1 MHGVGTRRYMAP
13 SEAKSGA
20 ATPTR
25 APRWRQSRG
34 GTIRSEPNRLEQ
46 PPAHAQKANLQG
58 ETELQLRSSAFL
70 DDPALVGREL
80 AEHRDLKGRYLA
92 LAEALHPGAS
102 EPRVFSQ

>member
-1 MHGVGTRRYMAP
+1 VAPEPRRDDP
-13 SEAKSGA
+13 
-20 ATPTR
+20 
-25 APRWRQSRG
+25 
-34 GTIRSEPNRLEQ
+34 IRTEPNRLEQ

-58 ETELQLRSSAFL
+58 EPELQLRSSAFL